1 MDRRRELKKHF
12 KIILKEINIK
22 TQLIKICRLQ
32 QNSAQIEIDS
42 IKGIY
47 QKNKNKKIIKLSN
60 QETREKG

>member
-1 MDRRRELKKHF
+1 M
-12 KIILKEINIK
+12 
-22 TQLIKICRLQ
+22 Q

-60 QETREKG
+60 QETRKKSKFSPK

>member
-22 TQLIKICRLQ
+22 TQLIKICRMQ

-60 QETREKG
+60 QETIEKG